1 MNLRYLLPFLVG
13 SAIVSPLIAQTPAPT
28 SVAIPGEATAQGDIA
43 VTIYQNGQ
51 SLVQDTRRMTL
62 PSGRSKQEFQMFLP
76 KSVLKPSR

>member
-1 MNLRYLLPFLVG
+1 MRYLLPLLVG
-13 SAIVSPLIAQTPAPT
+13 SAIGSPLIAQTPAPT

-62 PSGRSKQEFQMFLP
+62 PSGRSKQEFRTSRP
-76 KSVLKPSR
+76 KFGLRPSR